1 MRVFLFW
8 VFLFA
13 INEIIKAQ
21 NVTFRPGQIW
31 NDTSGKAINV
41 HAGYIVYEDG
51 YYYWIGDSRTG
62 NECNGVGC
70 YRSKDLY
77 NWTNRGLIIPL
88 SGKISED
95 NWDLAKGRN
104 LYRPK
109 ILYNELTK
117 KWIIWAVWENM
128 EVTITKSCRLVSDH
142 MEGDYDLYEISC
154 VNGILSRDYTLFK
167 DDTDGRVYFIGAV
180 NTNADILGVQLNDDY
195 LDGTSNAS
203 IILDGVKYEAPT
215 IFKMYDMYF
224 GLFSGCT
231 YWKPNRSRWAYSYNM
246 LEGWSYERVFTD
258 VTGSGIEFC
267 VDDVKGTTYDSQS
280 AFVFKVGG
288 DDQKLVYVGDR
299 WDENNLESSKQV
311 WLPISMRSGYP
322 TIHWYDEWDL
332 SIFDNMYRFK
342 RTKFIEDKRQYFL
355 LDRNSNRF
363 VSRSKSSF
371 LLENDGNTNLCFT
384 FYATDDPY
392 VYKLKDNKTGQY
404 VESVFGTLRL
414 SEENDKTTQLWTF
427 LLQEDG
433 TYKIKNNVGEYY
445 LAISGSSTFV
455 GSTIYLGREKDARCF
470 GVYFDS
476 KIYPEDEEAALFTKD
491 YRQNNLVL
499 IKEQEKHI
507 TNLQVMKKGVDEVFT
522 LYYDEKSSR
531 INVISQEPIKAQL
544 ALYNIY
550 GQLQVYQTV
559 KLDNNGYAIELSGRL
574 NPGIYMVRIK
584 TSVYKEI
591 RKLIVIR

>member
-1 MRVFLFW
+1 MR

-203 IILDGVKYEAPT
+203 IILDGVKYEAPA

>member
-203 IILDGVKYEAPT
+203 IILDGVKYEAPA

-550 GQLQVYQTV
+550 GQLQVYHTV

>member
-167 DDTDGRVYFIGAV
+167 DDTDGSVYFIGAV

-203 IILDGVKYEAPT
+203 IILDGVKYEAPA

>member
-203 IILDGVKYEAPT
+203 IILDGVKYEAPA

-507 TNLQVMKKGVDEVFT
+507 TNLQVMKKGVEVFT

>member
-128 EVTITKSCRLVSDH
+128 GVTITKSCRLVSDH

-203 IILDGVKYEAPT
+203 IILDGVKYEAPA

-550 GQLQVYQTV
+550 GQLQVYHTV

>member
-203 IILDGVKYEAPT
+203 IILDGVKYEAPA

-322 TIHWYDEWDL
+322 TIHWNDEWDL

>member
-142 MEGDYDLYEISC
+142 MEGDYDLYDISC

-203 IILDGVKYEAPT
+203 IILDGVKYEAPA

-507 TNLQVMKKGVDEVFT
+507 TNLQVMKKRVDEVFT